1 MKTSILSVA
10 IVASVIPVLNAKPP
24 INPERQATRPEAAA
38 EQAAD
43 VAQKMAGKAADD
55 ALKLQKIP
63 NFKQHE
69 KQEQRIQ
76 KDQKTQ
82 QEAAA
87 RQEALTKQIKDT
99 TASEFEEKNSE
110 LDLMRGKLTYA
121 TLQPNGHYI
130 AYLHI
135 RWGDLD
141 QFIPQI
147 GSVHYSN
154 WDGSVKLEQGGVA
167 KVVKE
172 FAFDDRDG
180 TTGGV
185 DEPGGLGK
193 DSGKKNA
200 KPGEVGKG
208 SGRDAITHDS
218 SPIVAWKSGVVG
230 ATDGLLLQLDLRHV
244 ETRGTLKLGNFTI
257 PFVTQLQP
265 AVKP

>member
-24 INPERQATRPEAAA
+24 INLERRAAQTEA
-38 EQAAD
+38 EQTADAAQE
-43 VAQKMAGKAADD
+43 VLGKAAEN
-55 ALKLQKIP
+55 ALKLQKLP
-63 NFKQHE
+63 NIRQQE
-69 KQEQRIQ
+69 KQAQRVQ
-76 KDQKTQ
+76 KEEKAQ
-82 QEAAA
+82 QEAAV
-87 RQEALTKQIKDT
+87 RQEALTKQIKET

-121 TLQPNGHYI
+121 TLQPGGHYM

-141 QFIPQI
+141 QFIPQN

-200 KPGEVGKG
+200 KHGEVGKG

-244 ETRGTLKLGNFTI
+244 DTRGTLKLGKFTI

-265 AVKP
+265 NQ